1 MRKDK
6 GEKMSSFMKQLR
18 EGEGV
23 TQEHIANV
31 IGVSRPTYIALE
43 KGEQILNISQAQK
56 LAKFYGM
63 NVEDIIEERFSS
75 KPKVVLE
82 KDGRDRT
89 EQKQPEIRI
98 SVPQN
103 KVEKFKEVLLYI
115 LEEIGARPNV
125 GKAVLCKL
133 LYFIDFDYY
142 EKYEDQLMGAAYI
155 KNHFGPTP
163 PAFPEIVKEM
173 EEQGELMSVKAKRYK
188 YEQQK
193 FLPLRKAELKDLS
206 AREKDLIDKNI
217 ERFKDFNAKQMEEY
231 SHKDVPWITAEEGH
245 VIDYESVF
253 YRTPEFSQRHYDEV

>member
-1 MRKDK
+1 
-6 GEKMSSFMKQLR
+6 MSSFMKQLR
-18 EGEGV
+18 EKEGL
-23 TQEHIANV
+23 TQEDLSKV
-31 IGVSRPTYIALE
+31 IGVSRPTYVAIESGA
-43 KGEQILNISQAQK
+43 QILNVAQAQK

-63 NVEDIIEERFSS
+63 NVEDIIEERVSP
-75 KPKVVLE
+75 KPTVVLE
-82 KDGRDRT
+82 KNEKAEPKKT
-89 EQKQPEIRI
+89 APEIRI

-142 EKYEDQLMGAAYI
+142 EKYEEQLMGATYI

-173 EEQGELMSVKAKRYK
+173 EEQGELMSVKAKLYK

-193 FLPLRKAELKDLS
+193 FLPLRKANFKHFS
-206 AREKDLIDKNI
+206 AREKELIDKNI
-217 ERFKDFNAKQMEEY
+217 ERFKDFNAKQMEAY
-231 SHKDVPWITAEEGH
+231 SHKDVPWITAEDQH
-245 VIDYESVF
+245 PIDYESVF
-253 YRTPEFSQRHYDEV
+253 YRTLELSQRHYDDEV